1 MSVNEFVGHFLTK
14 AHHPTPLGGRNA
26 KHEGW
31 SNPILKR
38 SDHTTLEAPQRRG
51 RNLVETVGQRLRNA
65 IAKGDLKPGD
75 KLPSESG
82 LTQQHQVS
90 RTVIREAIASLRADG
105 LVEVRHGVGVF
116 VLAPQAGL
124 QKGFRSVD
132 SNRVSSIIEM
142 LEVRAAIEIE
152 AAGLA
157 ASRSSPAQQELIFEC
172 LDTMNRQIAAGSSTV
187 ESDRAFH
194 LAIADSTNNPRFRE
208 LLEAIGQ
215 QMIPR
220 SLLQE
225 EDVDISPPDYLS
237 QIQSEHS
244 LIARAIADGDDSA
257 ARDAMRTHLKG
268 SQQRYR
274 ALIRRS

>member
-1 MSVNEFVGHFLTK
+1 M
-14 AHHPTPLGGRNA
+14 R
-26 KHEGW
+26 
-31 SNPILKR
+31 R
-38 SDHTTLEAPQRRG
+38 SDHTTLEAPPRKG
-51 RNLVETVGQRLRNA
+51 RNLVETVSQRLREA
-65 IAKGDLKPGD
+65 ILRGELKPGE

-82 LTQQHQVS
+82 LTQQYQVS

-116 VLAPQAGL
+116 VLAPQPGL
-124 QKGFRSVD
+124 HRGLRGVD
-132 SNRVSSIIEM
+132 PSRVSSIIEM

-157 ASRSSPAQQELIFEC
+157 AGRCSPAQQELIFEC
-172 LDTMNRQIAAGSSTV
+172 LDSMKQQIAASASTID
-187 ESDRAFH
+187 SDRAFH

-225 EDVDISPPDYLS
+225 DEGDTSPPDYLS
-237 QIQSEHS
+237 QIQNEHER
-244 LIARAIADGDDSA
+244 IARAIAERDETA
-257 ARDAMRTHLKG
+257 AREAMRMHLKG

-274 ALIRRS
+274 SLMRRT

>member
-1 MSVNEFVGHFLTK
+1 MN
-14 AHHPTPLGGRNA
+14 TPDQKTA
-26 KHEGW
+26 
-31 SNPILKR
+31 
-38 SDHTTLEAPQRRG
+38 TAPARKG
-51 RNLVETVGQRLRNA
+51 RNLVETVAHRIREA
-65 IAKGDLKPGD
+65 ITGGSLKPGD
-75 KLPSESG
+75 KLPTESG

-116 VLAPQAGL
+116 VLPPPESLLQTGLRNVDAG
-124 QKGFRSVD
+124 
-132 SNRVSSIIEM
+132 RVSSIIEM

-157 ASRSSPAQQELIFEC
+157 ALRSSPAQQEIIFEC
-172 LDTMNRQIAAGSSTV
+172 LEAIGRQIAAGNPTV

-194 LAIADSTNNPRFRE
+194 FAIADATNNARFRE
-208 LLEAIGQ
+208 LLEAIGK

-220 SLLQE
+220 SQLADGELAP
-225 EDVDISPPDYLS
+225 SPADYMN
-237 QIQSEHS
+237 QIQKEHGA
-244 LIARAIADGDDSA
+244 IARAIAGSDDTA

-274 ALIRRS
+274 SLIRRS

>member
-1 MSVNEFVGHFLTK
+1 
-14 AHHPTPLGGRNA
+14 
-26 KHEGW
+26 
-31 SNPILKR
+31 
-38 SDHTTLEAPQRRG
+38 
-51 RNLVETVGQRLRNA
+51 VGQRLREA
-65 IAKGDLKPGD
+65 IEKGELKPGE

-105 LVEVRHGVGVF
+105 VVEVRHGVGVF
-116 VLAPQAGL
+116 VLTPQQGL
-124 QKGFRSVD
+124 QRSLRGVD
-132 SNRVSSIIEM
+132 PSRVSSIIEM

-157 ASRSSPAQQELIFEC
+157 AGRCSPAQQELIFEC
-172 LDTMNRQIAAGSSTV
+172 LDNMSQQIGGGMSTV

-208 LLEAIGQ
+208 LLEAIGRQ
-215 QMIPR
+215 LIPR

-225 EDVDISPPDYLS
+225 DQRDASPAEYLS
-237 QIQSEHS
+237 QILEEHEK
-244 LIARAIADGDDSA
+244 IARAIAHRDDA
-257 ARDAMRTHLKG
+257 MAREAMRTHLKG

-274 ALIRRS
+274 SLMRRTQL